1 VEVLG
6 LADQMAAVSQQALR
20 SDPLADEV
28 LGGRY
33 RLESCLGRDSLV
45 LARTESARAAAT
57 VATFGNGC
65 GGLSQS
71 ANGLPRIGSS
81 VTFQA
86 SGGAPSTFAVMVVGF
101 SNQFAGAT
109 PLPLSLAPYGA
120 PGCFA
125 LCSIAGTLS
134 TATSGAGQASR
145 TMAIPADPIY
155 LNDMFFTQWYVLG
168 TPIRTSNGLRC
179 VIGS

>member
-1 VEVLG
+1 VQGGQVQDREYAVGAFVNDASNGTNASNAVNTAVGEMLRPT
-6 LADQMAAVSQQALR
+6 LHAALQTWDVTAL
-20 SDPLADEV
+20 
-28 LGGRY
+28 
-33 RLESCLGRDSLV
+33 
-45 LARTESARAAAT
+45 

-71 ANGLPRIGSS
+71 ANGLPRIGSN

-86 SGGAPSTFAVMVVGF
+86 TGGAPSTFAVMVVGF

-125 LCSIAGTLS
+125 LCDVAGTLS

-155 LNDMFFTQWYVLG
+155 LNDTFFTQWYVLG